1 MYDVLQE
8 TKASADALIEE
19 YAAMYKE
26 ALDENDL
33 SDRIARAEQAI
44 KLIKGKKSK
53 LLEYNV
59 QGKIDDSDFLA
70 MTSSLNEELKEQESL
85 LAELIQQRDS
95 SDEFAS
101 HIKSLRDVL
110 IATENEIK
118 DGVIDKT
125 FINKYIDKIY
135 VTPVSETEMRLEIKI
150 FTGET
155 TEKYFQ
161 KLCSRTGHTSKMMKP
176 HDEVYNSSGYRF
188 ALLDGSMNNVG
199 FRFFGIDGLDFYDG
213 VLTNFRLTDVNFC
226 NAFLF
231 DT

>member
-1 MYDVLQE
+1 
-8 TKASADALIEE
+8 
-19 YAAMYKE
+19 
-26 ALDENDL
+26 
-33 SDRIARAEQAI
+33 
-44 KLIKGKKSK
+44 
-53 LLEYNV
+53 
-59 QGKIDDSDFLA
+59 

-231 DT
+231 DTWADHTRIYCTRMCESVFRYVEFDRSTFSQVTFRDCNFTECDFTGITVDGIDVAEAITFYKKHQGENA